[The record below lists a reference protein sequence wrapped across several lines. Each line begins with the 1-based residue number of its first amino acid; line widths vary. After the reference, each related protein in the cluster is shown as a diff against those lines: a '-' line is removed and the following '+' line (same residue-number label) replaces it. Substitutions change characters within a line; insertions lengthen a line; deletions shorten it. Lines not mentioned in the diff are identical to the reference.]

1 MKKVLGCIRRACDD
15 FRLIEPGD
23 RIALGV
29 SGGKD
34 SVLLMHA
41 MRLYRYFSP
50 VPFKFLAIHL
60 SLGFPGVDAAP
71 LETYARENGIDFITV
86 PTDIAEVVFDIR
98 KEKNPCSL
106 CAKLRRG
113 SLNDHAKRLGCNKV
127 ALAHHRDDALET
139 FFLSLFYEGRIYT
152 LSPRSYL
159 DRTGLTLIRPML
171 YLPERHIANTV
182 RRLSL
187 PVVENPCPAN
197 GNTKRQEMKEFVGRI
212 AAEIPGAKERM
223 LHALQ
228 NTGAYSLWDKAK
240 P

>member
-1 MKKVLGCIRRACDD
+1 MKKVLGCIRRACADYS
-15 FRLIEPGD
+15 LIESGD
-23 RIALGV
+23 HIAVGV

-50 VPFKFLAIHL
+50 VPFTFCAIHL
-60 SLGFPGVDAAP
+60 GLGFAGTDAAP
-71 LETYARENGIDFITV
+71 LNAYARENGVPFHTV
-86 PTDIAEVVFDIR
+86 PTDIAKIVFDIR
-98 KEKNPCSL
+98 KEKNPCAL

-113 SLNDHAKRLGCNKV
+113 VLNDHAKRLGCNKL

-139 FFLSLFYEGRIYT
+139 FFLSLFYEGRLYT

-159 DRTGLTLIRPML
+159 DRIGLTLIRPML
-171 YLPERHIANTV
+171 YLPEHHIVNTV

-197 GNTKRQEMKEFVGRI
+197 GHTKRQEMKELIGRI
-212 AAEIPGAKERM
+212 AAEFPGAKERM
-223 LHALQ
+223 LHALK
-228 NTGAYSLWDKAK
+228 NTGGYSLWDKAK